1 MWKSIEVKE
10 SMSSSTEADMAD
22 RKGRSVLFK
31 LPRKTS
37 AGRIKTGI
45 HSPGPASAVGV
56 TERQETWQ
64 KKTVE
69 RTEPSG

>member
-1 MWKSIEVKE
+1 
-10 SMSSSTEADMAD
+10 MAD

-45 HSPGPASAVGV
+45 HSLGPGSAVGV
-56 TERQETWQ
+56 MERKGTLQ